1 MIIRTWLLAACMIV
15 VPGLALCSHHLPP
28 EIRAAAR
35 CDIWQPVASRV
46 ESWFSASGECRPAD
60 PPATSPPGWDGAA
73 AGPPST
79 AVTAADDRTTTAVER
94 LTALG
99 AAAIDCRPLEADRR
113 THVASC
119 RIAMDA
125 AGQLHRVFQAPGSS
139 PEEATAALTAQVEA
153 WQQRLALRAVAAGA
167 SSNAP

>member
-1 MIIRTWLLAACMIV
+1 MIVRTSLLAACMIV

-46 ESWFSASGECRPAD
+46 ESWFSSSGESRPAD
-60 PPATSPPGWDGAA
+60 PPAASQPGWAGSA
-73 AGPPST
+73 AGQSSAT
-79 AVTAADDRTTTAVER
+79 VAAADDPGATAVER

-99 AAAIDCRPLEADRR
+99 AVAIDCRPLEVDSR

-125 AGQLHRVFQAPGSS
+125 AGQLHRVFQAPGPS
-139 PEEATAALTAQVEA
+139 PEAATTALVAQVES
-153 WQQRLALRAVAAGA
+153 WRERLALRAVAPG
-167 SSNAP
+167 SPSNAP